1 MALLFESLTQYKSS
15 IYETAR
21 GLLVSRN
28 RKAKAIEIQK
38 KRIEQLQSRLEQR
51 DKALRECRQELEDTR
66 GELEAVK
73 LDYQALQEKPV
84 QLPSD
89 LPLPHH
95 SFGPKLIALCLNLS
109 KVLGFRPTE
118 TALTMIFEFLQITDK
133 VPSSDA
139 IRIWA
144 CRAGVASLA
153 QFPEWADD
161 WIWMVDHSNQI
172 GKEKVLVIL
181 GIRASQLPPDGKT
194 LRREDMIPLAVIP
207 GKNWKSEDVARE
219 YEKLAKEFGP
229 PRYLLTDGAPELFD
243 CLDSLEKDGKKVIVL
258 RDIKHYAANV
268 FEKLIGKDERFTQYL
283 SAVGLTRSRVQ
294 QTELG
299 HFTPPPQKSKAR
311 FMNMGPLLR
320 WGQMVSYH
328 LSTPHSKAR
337 EEVSASRMNEKLG
350 WVRDYRPDLLVW
362 NRVHDVMQTSLRFMN
377 THALEVGT
385 YKKLKKELRKLM
397 ATWPDCE
404 LSNQMATSMI
414 EFVKSSGAQLEP
426 GERTWSSTENLESTF
441 GSFKGIEGQH
451 SKGGFTSL
459 ISALPIIFTNWTA
472 DHVRESFSSVSV
484 SDMHTWVKKN
494 LGTTLAS
501 RRATAYHEFTT
512 NAAVSA

>member
-1 MALLFESLTQYKSS
+1 MSLIFESLSQYKSS

-21 GLLVSRN
+21 ILLVSRN
-28 RKAKAIEIQK
+28 RKAKTIEKHK
-38 KRIEQLQSRLEQR
+38 KCIEQLQSRIEQR
-51 DKALRECRQELEDTR
+51 DKALAECRRELEEAR
-66 GELEAVK
+66 GELEVVK
-73 LDYQALQEKPV
+73 LDCQALQDKPI

-153 QFPEWADD
+153 QLPEWADD

-172 GKEKVLVIL
+172 GVEKVMVIL

-243 CLDSLEKDGKKVIVL
+243 CVDSLEKDGKKVIVL

-268 FEKLIGKDERFTQYL
+268 LEKLIGKDERFTQFL

-337 EEVSASRMNEKLG
+337 EEVSTSRMNEKLG

-362 NRVHDVMQTSLRFMN
+362 NRVQDVMQTSLHFMN

-385 YKKLKKELRKLM
+385 HKELKKELKKLQ
-397 ATWPDCE
+397 ARWPECQ
-404 LSNQMATSMI
+404 LSDQMATSMI
-414 EFVKSSGAQLEP
+414 EFVKSSGSQLDA
-426 GERTWSSTENLESTF
+426 GERTWLSTENLESTF
-441 GSFKGIEGQH
+441 GAFKGLEGQH

-459 ISALPIIFTNWTA
+459 ISALPILFTTWTA
-472 DHVRESFSSVSV
+472 DCVRERFSSVSV
-484 SDMHTWVKKN
+484 SDMRTWVKEN
-494 LGTTLAS
+494 LGTTLTS
-501 RRATAYHEFTT
+501 RRATAYHEVTT
-512 NAAVSA
+512 KTAVSA